1 MCFPVSGTYP
11 VRLWSIQISP
21 SCSLSTTTS
30 LQWPLTL
37 LHMRKEGNAYAYWNS
52 FKVRLS
58 SILLYWFCL
67 DRNRKYLNLTWV
79 PVLLLCSL
87 WCDSQVYNTSSS
99 LKCFK
104 LVIDGVFTLEY
115 LSNCNSHKT
124 WCPSA
129 QTTTFQKV
137 SNGED
142 KKTIMFLNFY
152 EKYIL

>member
-1 MCFPVSGTYP
+1 MKDNVENELECIMPNTQLSIELEVKELAIKKQESVTQGMCAFLYLERTQVF
-11 VRLWSIQISP
+11 RWLWSIQISP

-79 PVLLLCSL
+79 PVLLLCPYDVIHKSITL
-87 WCDSQVYNTSSS
+87 LLALNASS
-99 LKCFK
+99 
-104 LVIDGVFTLEY
+104 
-115 LSNCNSHKT
+115 
-124 WCPSA
+124 
-129 QTTTFQKV
+129 
-137 SNGED
+137 
-142 KKTIMFLNFY
+142 
-152 EKYIL
+152 